1 MSKPATIRNS
11 IRKLTKLY
19 NIAVS
24 KELSELGFTMPQMM
38 VIKEIIQER
47 KTIGQISKALDLS
60 YSTVSGIIDRLER
73 GGFVARVK
81 DQQDRRVIWIERTC
95 KLEENS
101 DRLNVYQETFY
112 AEMLSGVTEEE
123 VDSFIR
129 TLQILLNHMEKK
141 AEEKS

>member
-1 MSKPATIRNS
+1 
-11 IRKLTKLY
+11 
-19 NIAVS
+19 
-24 KELSELGFTMPQMM
+24 MPQMM

-123 VDSFIR
+123 IDSFIR
-129 TLQILLNHMEKK
+129 TLQILINHMEKK

>member
-123 VDSFIR
+123 IDSFIR
-129 TLQILLNHMEKK
+129 TLQILINHMEKK